1 MVSFRERF
9 DGLAV
14 TGGKVA
20 ACRFQFLV
28 AFVAPCYIWQCECGT
43 KDVFLKASNES
54 SINKATLS

>member
-28 AFVAPCYIWQCECGT
+28 AFVAPCYIWQCECG
-43 KDVFLKASNES
+43 VGIIALGLNA
-54 SINKATLS
+54 